1 MTLYALGINHQ
12 TAPVA
17 LREQV
22 AFGESAVPA
31 ALAELRSLPGVR
43 EVALLSTCN
52 RTELYAS
59 ADDDAVLADWLATR
73 PRGGE
78 PAAVPGQSLHA
89 YLYRRSGDEA
99 ARQLFR
105 VACGLDSMVLG
116 EPQILGQ
123 VKQAWSMAREARAL
137 GGELDRLFQH
147 AFVTAKRA
155 RTETRIGSS
164 PVSVASL
171 AVRLAQ
177 DSFARP
183 DDSVALLIG
192 AGETI
197 ELTARHLAQSR
208 VKRLLIANRTY
219 RHAQELAERHGA
231 VALPL
236 DELEHH
242 LFLADVVFSATASQ
256 TPILTRRHVAHALS
270 LRKRRPMMLMDLA
283 VPRDIEPEVA
293 ELDDAFLY
301 TVDDL
306 DRVVEHNR
314 RSRGDAAQQAETI
327 VDLQVSRYGQALA
340 LGARNEPLKRLRAHG
355 DAARIELVARAR
367 NQIALGHDPTAVI
380 DQLAHALTNRLLHVP
395 TAAMRDAAARGNLD
409 LLSAFE
415 PLLPPIPTDDAD
427 DDAADPAPQA

>member
-17 LREQV
+17 LRERV
-22 AFGESAVPA
+22 AFGDSAIPA

-52 RTELYAS
+52 RTELYA
-59 ADDDAVLADWLATR
+59 AAQDDAVLADWLAAH
-73 PRGGE
+73 PGAE
-78 PAAVPGQSLHA
+78 DAAADAQGLHA
-89 YLYRRSGDEA
+89 YLYRHAGDEA
-99 ARQLFR
+99 ARHLFR

-123 VKQAWSMAREARAL
+123 VKQAWAMARESGAL

-177 DSFARP
+177 ESFARP
-183 DDSVALLIG
+183 DDSVVLLIG

-197 ELTARHLAQSR
+197 ELTARHLAQAR

-236 DELEHH
+236 DELERH

-256 TPILTRRHVAHALS
+256 VPVLTRRQIEQALA
-270 LRKRRPMMLMDLA
+270 LRKRRPMLLMDLA

-293 ELDDAFLY
+293 GLEDAFLY

-306 DRVVEHNR
+306 DRVVEQNR

-327 VDLQVSRYGQALA
+327 VDLQVGRYAQALA

-355 DAARIELVARAR
+355 GAARAELAARA
-367 NQIALGHDPTAVI
+367 QQQLAAGQDPAVVVE
-380 DQLAHALTNRLLHVP
+380 QLAHALTNRLLHVP
-395 TAAMRDAAARGNLD
+395 TAVLRDAAARANLE
-409 LLSAFE
+409 LLRAFE
-415 PLLPPIPTDDAD
+415 PLLPPATPDDD
-427 DDAADPAPQA
+427 DDAADPAP

>member
-17 LREQV
+17 LRERV
-22 AFGESAVPA
+22 AFADSAVPA
-31 ALAELRSLPGVR
+31 ALAELRALPGVR

-59 ADDDAVLADWLATR
+59 ADDDGVLADWLASH
-73 PRGGE
+73 PDADDAGDD
-78 PAAVPGQSLHA
+78 PGQALHA
-89 YLYRRSGDEA
+89 YLYRRAGDEA
-99 ARQLFR
+99 ARHLFR

-123 VKQAWSMAREARAL
+123 VKQAWSMARDSGVL

-177 DSFARP
+177 ESFARP
-183 DDSVALLIG
+183 DDSVVLLIG

-197 ELTARHLAQSR
+197 ELTARHLAQAR
-208 VKRLLIANRTY
+208 VKRLLIANRTW

-236 DELEHH
+236 DELERH
-242 LFLADVVFSATASQ
+242 LFLADVVFTATASQ
-256 TPILTRRHVAHALS
+256 TPILTRTQVAQALA
-270 LRKRRPMMLMDLA
+270 LRKRRPMLLMDLA

-293 ELDDAFLY
+293 GLDDAFLY

-306 DRVVEHNR
+306 DRVVEQNR

-327 VDLQVSRYGQALA
+327 VDLQVGRYAQALA

-355 DAARIELVARAR
+355 DAARAELVARAR
-367 NQIALGHDPTAVI
+367 QQLATGQDPATVV

-395 TAAMRDAAARGNLD
+395 TAAMRDAAARGNLE
-409 LLSAFE
+409 LLRAFD
-415 PLLPPIPTDDAD
+415 PLLPPATQN
-427 DDAADPAPQA
+427 DDAADPAP

>member
-17 LREQV
+17 LRERV
-22 AFGESAVPA
+22 AFGDSAVPA

-52 RTELYAS
+52 RTELYA
-59 ADDDAVLADWLATR
+59 AAQDDAVLADWLAAH
-73 PRGGE
+73 PGAE
-78 PAAVPGQSLHA
+78 DAALDPAQGLHA
-89 YLYRRSGDEA
+89 YLYRHAGDEA
-99 ARQLFR
+99 ARHLFR

-123 VKQAWSMAREARAL
+123 VKQAWAMARESGAL

-177 DSFARP
+177 ESFARP
-183 DDSVALLIG
+183 DDSVVLLIG

-197 ELTARHLAQSR
+197 ELTARHLAQAR
-208 VKRLLIANRTY
+208 VKRLMIANRTY

-236 DELEHH
+236 DELERH

-256 TPILTRRHVAHALS
+256 VPVLTRRQIEQALS
-270 LRKRRPMMLMDLA
+270 LRKRRPMLLMDLA

-293 ELDDAFLY
+293 GLEDAFLY

-306 DRVVEHNR
+306 DRVVEQNR

-327 VDLQVSRYGQALA
+327 VDLQVGRYAQALA

-355 DAARIELVARAR
+355 EATRAELLARAR
-367 NQIALGHDPTAVI
+367 QQLAGGQDPHVVM
-380 DQLAHALTNRLLHVP
+380 DQLAHALTNRLLHAP
-395 TAAMRDAAARGNLD
+395 TAAMREAVASGNLD
-409 LLSAFE
+409 FLRSFDE
-415 PLLPPIPTDDAD
+415 LLPPEPRES
-427 DDAADPAPQA
+427 DAADPAP

>member
-17 LREQV
+17 LRERV
-22 AFGESAVPA
+22 AFADSAVPA
-31 ALAELRSLPGVR
+31 ALAELRALPGVR

-59 ADDDAVLADWLATR
+59 ADDDQVLANWLGSH
-73 PRGGE
+73 PREGDDD
-78 PAAVPGQSLHA
+78 ADPGQALHA

-99 ARQLFR
+99 ARHLFR

-123 VKQAWSMAREARAL
+123 VKQAWSMARASSAI

-177 DSFARP
+177 ESFARP
-183 DDSVALLIG
+183 DDSVVLLIG

-197 ELTARHLAQSR
+197 ELTARHLTQAR

-236 DELEHH
+236 DELERH

-256 TPILTRRHVAHALS
+256 SPILTRPQVAQALS
-270 LRKRRPMMLMDLA
+270 LRKRRPMLLMDLA
-283 VPRDIEPEVA
+283 VPRDIEPDVA
-293 ELDDAFLY
+293 ELEDAFLY

-306 DRVVEHNR
+306 DRVVEQNR

-327 VDLQVSRYGQALA
+327 VDLQVGRYAQALA

-355 DAARIELVARAR
+355 EAARVELVARAR
-367 NQIALGHDPTAVI
+367 QQIAAGQDPGAVI
-380 DQLAHALTNRLLHVP
+380 DQLAHTLTNRLLHVP

-409 LLSAFE
+409 LLRAFE
-415 PLLPPIPTDDAD
+415 PLLPPVPRD
-427 DDAADPAPQA
+427 DDAADPAP

>member
-17 LREQV
+17 LRERV
-22 AFGESAVPA
+22 AFADSAVPA
-31 ALAELRSLPGVR
+31 ALAELRALPGVR

-59 ADDDAVLADWLATR
+59 ADDDRVLADWLAAH
-73 PRGGE
+73 PGE
-78 PAAVPGQSLHA
+78 GDDAEDAGHALHA
-89 YLYRRSGDEA
+89 YLYRRSGDDA
-99 ARQLFR
+99 ARHLFR

-123 VKQAWSMAREARAL
+123 VKQAWSMARASSAM

-177 DSFARP
+177 ESFARP
-183 DDSVALLIG
+183 DDSVVLLIG

-197 ELTARHLAQSR
+197 ELTARHLAQAR

-236 DELEHH
+236 DELERH

-256 TPILTRRHVAHALS
+256 TPVLTRPQVAQALA
-270 LRKRRPMMLMDLA
+270 LRKRRPMLLMDLA
-283 VPRDIEPEVA
+283 VPRDIEPDVA
-293 ELDDAFLY
+293 ELEDAFLY

-306 DRVVEHNR
+306 DRVVEQNR
-314 RSRGDAAQQAETI
+314 RSRGDAAEQAETI
-327 VDLQVSRYGQALA
+327 VDLQVGRYVQALA

-355 DAARIELVARAR
+355 EATRAELVARAR
-367 NQIALGHDPTAVI
+367 QQIAAGQDPTAVI
-380 DQLAHALTNRLLHVP
+380 DQLAHTLTNRLLHVP
-395 TAAMRDAAARGNLD
+395 TAAMRDAAARGNVE
-409 LLSAFE
+409 LLRAFE
-415 PLLPPIPTDDAD
+415 PLLPPVTSD
-427 DDAADPAPQA
+427 DDAADPAP

>member
-1 MTLYALGINHQ
+1 
-12 TAPVA
+12 
-17 LREQV
+17 
-22 AFGESAVPA
+22 
-31 ALAELRSLPGVR
+31 VR

-59 ADDDAVLADWLATR
+59 ADDDRVLADWLAAH
-73 PRGGE
+73 PGE
-78 PAAVPGQSLHA
+78 GDDTADPEQALHA

-99 ARQLFR
+99 ARHLFR

-123 VKQAWSMAREARAL
+123 VKQAWSMARASSAM

-177 DSFARP
+177 ESFARP
-183 DDSVALLIG
+183 ADSVVLLIG

-197 ELTARHLAQSR
+197 ELTARHLAQAR

-236 DELEHH
+236 DELERH

-256 TPILTRRHVAHALS
+256 SPILSRQQVAQALS
-270 LRKRRPMMLMDLA
+270 LRKRRPMLLMDLA
-283 VPRDIEPEVA
+283 VPRDIEPDVA
-293 ELDDAFLY
+293 ELEDAFLY

-306 DRVVEHNR
+306 DRVVEQNR
-314 RSRGDAAQQAETI
+314 RSRGDAAEQAETI
-327 VDLQVSRYGQALA
+327 VDLQVGRYAQALA

-355 DAARIELVARAR
+355 EAARAELVARAR
-367 NQIALGHDPTAVI
+367 QQIAAGQDPTAVI
-380 DQLAHALTNRLLHVP
+380 DQLAHTLTNRLLHVP
-395 TAAMRDAAARGNLD
+395 TAAMRDAAARGNLE
-409 LLSAFE
+409 LLRAFE
-415 PLLPPIPTDDAD
+415 PLLPPVAAD
-427 DDAADPAPQA
+427 DDAADAAP

>member
-17 LREQV
+17 LRERV
-22 AFGESAVPA
+22 AFADSAVPEALA
-31 ALAELRSLPGVR
+31 ALRALPGVR
-43 EVALLSTCN
+43 EVALQSTCN
-52 RTELYAS
+52 RTELYAAA
-59 ADDDAVLADWLATR
+59 ADDRVLADWLAAH
-73 PRGGE
+73 
-78 PAAVPGQSLHA
+78 PAADEPGTDPALDLHA
-89 YLYRRSGDEA
+89 YLYRHAGDDA
-99 ARQLFR
+99 ARHLFR
-105 VACGLDSMVLG
+105 VASGLDSMVLG

-123 VKQAWSMAREARAL
+123 VKQAWSLARASGAL

-177 DSFARP
+177 ESFARP

-197 ELTARHLAQSR
+197 ELTARHLAQAR

-236 DELEHH
+236 DELDRH

-256 TPILTRRHVAHALS
+256 TPVLTRAQVEHALS
-270 LRKRRPMMLMDLA
+270 LRKRRPMLLMDLA
-283 VPRDIEPEVA
+283 VPRDIEPDVA
-293 ELDDAFLY
+293 TLEDAFLY

-306 DRVVEHNR
+306 DRAVEQNR
-314 RSRGDAAQQAETI
+314 RSRGDAAQEAETI
-327 VDLQVSRYGQALA
+327 IDLQVGRYAQARA

-355 DAARIELVARAR
+355 EAARAELVARAR
-367 NQIALGHDPTAVI
+367 QQLSSGQDPQSVVE
-380 DQLAHALTNRLLHVP
+380 QLAHALGNRLLHVP
-395 TAAMRDAAARGNLD
+395 TAVLREAAARGNTEVLG
-409 LLSAFE
+409 AFE
-415 PLLPPIPTDDAD
+415 PLLPPLSTD
-427 DDAADPAPQA
+427 DDAADPAP

>member
-17 LREQV
+17 LRERV
-22 AFGESAVPA
+22 AFADSAVPEALA
-31 ALAELRSLPGVR
+31 ALRALPGVR

-52 RTELYAS
+52 RTELYAAA
-59 ADDDAVLADWLATR
+59 ADDRVLADWLAAH
-73 PRGGE
+73 
-78 PAAVPGQSLHA
+78 PAADEPGTDPALDLHA
-89 YLYRRSGDEA
+89 YLYRHAGDDA
-99 ARQLFR
+99 ARHLFR
-105 VACGLDSMVLG
+105 VASGLDSMVLG

-123 VKQAWSMAREARAL
+123 VKQAWSLARASGAL

-177 DSFARP
+177 ESFARP

-197 ELTARHLAQSR
+197 ELTARHLAQAR

-236 DELEHH
+236 DELDRH

-256 TPILTRRHVAHALS
+256 TPVLTRAQVEHALS
-270 LRKRRPMMLMDLA
+270 LRKRRPMLLMDLA
-283 VPRDIEPEVA
+283 VPRDIEPDVA
-293 ELDDAFLY
+293 TLEDAFLY

-306 DRVVEHNR
+306 DRAVEQNR
-314 RSRGDAAQQAETI
+314 RSRGDAAQEAETI
-327 VDLQVSRYGQALA
+327 IDLQVGRYAQARA

-355 DAARIELVARAR
+355 EATRAELVARAR
-367 NQIALGHDPTAVI
+367 QQLATGQDPQAVVE
-380 DQLAHALTNRLLHVP
+380 QLAHALSNRLLHVP
-395 TAAMRDAAARGNLD
+395 TAVLREAAAQGNTE
-409 LLSAFE
+409 LLGAFE
-415 PLLPPIPTDDAD
+415 PLLPPLNRD
-427 DDAADPAPQA
+427 DDAADPAP

>member
-17 LREQV
+17 LRERV
-22 AFGESAVPA
+22 AFADSAVPA
-31 ALAELRSLPGVR
+31 ALAELRALPGVR

-59 ADDDAVLADWLATR
+59 ADDDRVLADWLGAH
-73 PRGGE
+73 PRDGE
-78 PAAVPGQSLHA
+78 DAADPAQALHA

-99 ARQLFR
+99 ARHLFR

-123 VKQAWSMAREARAL
+123 VKQAWSMARASTAM

-177 DSFARP
+177 ESFARP
-183 DDSVALLIG
+183 DDSVVLLIG

-197 ELTARHLAQSR
+197 ELTARHLTQAR

-236 DELEHH
+236 DELERH

-256 TPILTRRHVAHALS
+256 SPILTRPQVAQALS
-270 LRKRRPMMLMDLA
+270 LRKRRPMLLMDLA
-283 VPRDIEPEVA
+283 VPRDIEPDVA
-293 ELDDAFLY
+293 ELEDAFLY

-306 DRVVEHNR
+306 DRVVEQNR

-327 VDLQVSRYGQALA
+327 VDLQVGRYAQALA

-355 DAARIELVARAR
+355 EAARVELVARAR
-367 NQIALGHDPTAVI
+367 QQIAAGQDPGAVI
-380 DQLAHALTNRLLHVP
+380 DQLAHTLTNRLLHVP

-409 LLSAFE
+409 LLRAFE
-415 PLLPPIPTDDAD
+415 PLLPPVTSD
-427 DDAADPAPQA
+427 DDAADPAP

>member
-17 LREQV
+17 LRERV
-22 AFGESAVPA
+22 AFADSAVPA
-31 ALAELRSLPGVR
+31 ALAELRALPGVR

-59 ADDDAVLADWLATR
+59 ADDDGVLADWLASH
-73 PRGGE
+73 PDADDAGDD
-78 PAAVPGQSLHA
+78 PGQALHA
-89 YLYRRSGDEA
+89 YLYRRAGDEA
-99 ARQLFR
+99 ARHLFR

-123 VKQAWSMAREARAL
+123 VKQAWSMARDSGVL

-177 DSFARP
+177 ESFARP
-183 DDSVALLIG
+183 DDSVVLLIG

-197 ELTARHLAQSR
+197 ELTARHLAQAR
-208 VKRLLIANRTY
+208 VKRLLIANRTW

-236 DELEHH
+236 DELERH

-256 TPILTRRHVAHALS
+256 TPILTRTQVAQALA
-270 LRKRRPMMLMDLA
+270 LRKRRPMLLMDLA

-293 ELDDAFLY
+293 GLDDAFLY

-306 DRVVEHNR
+306 DRVVEQNR

-327 VDLQVSRYGQALA
+327 VDLQVGRYAQALA

-355 DAARIELVARAR
+355 DAARAELVARAR
-367 NQIALGHDPTAVI
+367 QQLATGQDPATVV

-395 TAAMRDAAARGNLD
+395 TAAMRDAAARGNLE
-409 LLSAFE
+409 LLRAFD
-415 PLLPPIPTDDAD
+415 PLLPPATQN
-427 DDAADPAPQA
+427 DDAADPAP

>member
-17 LREQV
+17 LRERV
-22 AFGESAVPA
+22 AFADSAVPA
-31 ALAELRSLPGVR
+31 ALAELRALPGVR

-59 ADDDAVLADWLATR
+59 ADDDRVLADWLSSH
-73 PRGGE
+73 
-78 PAAVPGQSLHA
+78 PGADDAGADPSQALHA

-99 ARQLFR
+99 ARHLFR

-123 VKQAWSMAREARAL
+123 VKQAWSMARASSAM

-171 AVRLAQ
+171 AVRLSQ
-177 DSFARP
+177 ESFARP
-183 DDSVALLIG
+183 DDSVVLLIG

-197 ELTARHLAQSR
+197 ELTARHLTQAR

-236 DELEHH
+236 DELERH

-256 TPILTRRHVAHALS
+256 SPILSRQQVAHALS
-270 LRKRRPMMLMDLA
+270 LRKRRPMLLMDLA
-283 VPRDIEPEVA
+283 VPRDIEPDVA
-293 ELDDAFLY
+293 ELEDAFLY

-306 DRVVEHNR
+306 DRVVEQNR

-327 VDLQVSRYGQALA
+327 VDLQVGRYAQALA

-355 DAARIELVARAR
+355 DAARAELVARAR
-367 NQIALGHDPTAVI
+367 QQLATGQDPATVV

-395 TAAMRDAAARGNLD
+395 TAAMRDAAARGNLE
-409 LLSAFE
+409 LLRAFE
-415 PLLPPIPTDDAD
+415 PLLPASTPD
-427 DDAADPAPQA
+427 DDAADPAP